1 MEHAIVKSDVDA
13 AMTLVYD
20 IEQDDF
26 FSRAGEA
33 SSKLK
38 KLLKQL
44 GIDSGIIRRIAIA
57 SYEAEINVVI
67 HSNGGKITVY
77 VKSDCI
83 EVFFV
88 EDEGPGIENV
98 ELAMT
103 EGFFSTATSA
113 IRELGFGA
121 GMGLPNMRRCAD
133 EFFIESKLGESTRLK
148 MVWNLQS

>member
-1 MEHAIVKSDVDA
+1 MEHAIEKSAVGA
-13 AMTLVYD
+13 AMTLEYD
-20 IEQDDF
+20 IEQDD

-33 SSKLK
+33 SSKIK

-67 HSNGGKITVY
+67 HSNGGKITVF
-77 VKSDCI
+77 VKANCI
-83 EVFFV
+83 EVFV

-98 ELAMT
+98 EMAMT
-103 EGFFSTATSA
+103 EGFSTATSA

-121 GMGLPNMRRCAD
+121 GMGLPNMKRCSDA
-133 EFFIESKLGESTRLK
+133 FFIESKLGESTRLK
-148 MVWNLQS
+148 MVWNI

>member
-1 MEHAIVKSDVDA
+1 MEHAIEKSAVGA
-13 AMTLVYD
+13 AMTLEYD
-20 IEQDDF
+20 IEQDD

-33 SSKLK
+33 SSKIK

-67 HSNGGKITVY
+67 HSNGGKITVF

-83 EVFFV
+83 EVFV

-98 ELAMT
+98 EMAMT
-103 EGFFSTATSA
+103 EGFSTATSA

-121 GMGLPNMRRCAD
+121 GMGLPNMKRCSD
-133 EFFIESKLGESTRLK
+133 DFFIESKLGESTRLK
-148 MVWNLQS
+148 MVWSI

>member
-1 MEHAIVKSDVDA
+1 MKSDVGA
-13 AMTLVYD
+13 AMTLEYD
-20 IEQDDF
+20 IEQDD

-44 GIDSGIIRRIAIA
+44 GIDSGIIRKIAIA

-67 HSNGGKITVY
+67 HSHGGKITVY

-83 EVFFV
+83 KVFV

-98 ELAMT
+98 ELALT
-103 EGFFSTATSA
+103 EGFSTATSA

-133 EFFIESKLGESTRLK
+133 EFFIESQLGESTRLK
-148 MVWNLQS
+148 MVWNL

>member
-1 MEHAIVKSDVDA
+1 MEHAFQQEDVDA
-13 AMTLVYD
+13 GMKLEYD
-20 IEQDDF
+20 IEQDD

-33 SSKLK
+33 SSKIK

-44 GIDSGIIRRIAIA
+44 GIDSAIIRKIAIA
-57 SYEAEINVVI
+57 CYEAEINVVI
-67 HSNGGKITVY
+67 HSQGGKINVY
-77 VKSDCI
+77 VKSERI
-83 EVFFV
+83 EVHV

-103 EGFFSTATSA
+103 EGFSTATSA

-121 GMGLPNMRRCAD
+121 GMGLPNMKRCSD

-148 MVWNLQS
+148 MIWNL

>member
-1 MEHAIVKSDVDA
+1 MEHAFVKDDAGA
-13 AMTLVYD
+13 AMKLEYG
-20 IEQDDF
+20 IEQDD

-33 SSKLK
+33 SSKIK

-44 GIDSGIIRRIAIA
+44 GIDSGIIRKIAIA

-83 EVFFV
+83 EVYI

-103 EGFFSTATSA
+103 EGFSTATSA

-121 GMGLPNMRRCAD
+121 GMGLPNMRRCSD
-133 EFFIESKLGESTRLK
+133 DFFIDSKLGESTRLK
-148 MVWNLQS
+148 MVWNI

>member
-1 MEHAIVKSDVDA
+1 MEHAFQNEDVDA
-13 AMTLVYD
+13 GMKLEYG
-20 IEQDDF
+20 IEQDD

-33 SSKLK
+33 SSKIK

-44 GIDSGIIRRIAIA
+44 GIDSAIIRKIAIA
-57 SYEAEINVVI
+57 CYEAEINVVI
-67 HSNGGKITVY
+67 HSQGGKINVY
-77 VKSDCI
+77 VKSERI
-83 EVFFV
+83 EVHV

-103 EGFFSTATSA
+103 EGFSTATSA

-121 GMGLPNMRRCAD
+121 GMGLPNMKRCSD

-148 MVWNLQS
+148 MIWNL

>member
-1 MEHAIVKSDVDA
+1 MEQAFVKNDVDA
-13 AMTLVYD
+13 AMKLEYD
-20 IEQDDF
+20 IEQDD

-33 SSKLK
+33 SSKIK

-44 GIDSGIIRRIAIA
+44 GIDSGIIRKIAIA

-67 HSNGGKITVY
+67 HSNGGKITVF

-83 EVFFV
+83 EVFV
-88 EDEGPGIENV
+88 EDEGPGIENI

-103 EGFFSTATSA
+103 EGFSTATSA

-121 GMGLPNMRRCAD
+121 GMGLPNMKRCSDGFAID
-133 EFFIESKLGESTRLK
+133 SKPGEYTRLK
-148 MVWNLQS
+148 MVWNL

>member
-1 MEHAIVKSDVDA
+1 MEQAFVKNDVDA
-13 AMTLVYD
+13 AMKLEYD
-20 IEQDDF
+20 IEQDD

-33 SSKLK
+33 SSKIK

-44 GIDSGIIRRIAIA
+44 GIDSGIIRKIAIA

-67 HSNGGKITVY
+67 HSNGGKITVF
-77 VKSDCI
+77 VKSGCI
-83 EVFFV
+83 EVFI

-103 EGFFSTATSA
+103 EGYSTATSA

-121 GMGLPNMRRCAD
+121 GMGLPNMKRCSDA
-133 EFFIESKLGESTRLK
+133 FFIDSKPGEYTRLK
-148 MVWNLQS
+148 MVWNL

>member
-1 MEHAIVKSDVDA
+1 MEQAFVKNDVDA
-13 AMTLVYD
+13 AMKLEYD
-20 IEQDDF
+20 IEQDD

-33 SSKLK
+33 SSKIK

-44 GIDSGIIRRIAIA
+44 GIDSGIIRKIAIA

-67 HSNGGKITVY
+67 HSNGGKITVF

-83 EVFFV
+83 EVFI
-88 EDEGPGIENV
+88 EDEGPGIENI

-103 EGFFSTATSA
+103 QGYSTATSA

-121 GMGLPNMRRCAD
+121 GMGLPNMKRCSDA
-133 EFFIESKLGESTRLK
+133 FFIESKPGEYTRLK
-148 MVWNLQS
+148 MVWNL